1 MTDVVVTYQ
10 AKEQV
15 GRLSVEEQEALSHL
29 LNEPNRPEKTKQVGE
44 SGRFVSRLG
53 QDKRVYWTKSDDGDI
68 VVLSVVVA

>member
-29 LNEPNRPEKTKQVGE
+29 LEPDRLEKNTQQIRD
-44 SGRFVSRLG
+44 SGKFVSRLG